1 MNYGKFRG
9 VAMAGKSTAGMTTR
23 ADLPPGRKALAEA
36 VTDLYGHL
44 AVRTLA
50 EASELLAVEGWRK
63 DPSEISRYRR
73 GSRKP
78 PIGFVV
84 ALHKLAAERA
94 APDEVLFSPAKL
106 RALHAAAEATFCQNC
121 GPALRENQRLRGEN
135 SRLLAR
141 QPSTDSPQLTSAEG
155 SNPAALTRRTPLPV
169 PRETGDRQ
177 RRARDVAAAQQ
188 LAASAASLRKSGQI
202 GHAVALIQDTSTS
215 LSPLESAAAI
225 ALLRGGQDDLA
236 DTAIGINGRSR
247 AERDVMRIA
256 VELHTLGLPDDAGA
270 ILRAALAH
278 APAQT

>member
-1 MNYGKFRG
+1 
-9 VAMAGKSTAGMTTR
+9 MARKSSAGTTR
-23 ADLPPGRKALAEA
+23 LDLPPGRKALAEA
-36 VTDLYGHL
+36 IAALYEHL

-50 EASELLAVEGWRK
+50 EAAALLEDGWRK
-63 DPSEISRYRR
+63 DPSEISRYRNGR
-73 GSRKP
+73 RKP
-78 PIGFVV
+78 PIGFVI

-94 APDEVLFSPAKL
+94 APDAVLLSPAEL

-121 GPALRENQRLRGEN
+121 GPALRENQRLRREN
-135 SRLLAR
+135 SRLLAC
-141 QPSTDSPQLTSAEG
+141 QPSTGSPQPASAEG

-177 RRARDVAAAQQ
+177 RKARDVVAAQQ
-188 LAASAASLRKSGQI
+188 LAASTVSLRKSGKI

-247 AERDVMRIA
+247 AEWDVMRIA
-256 VELHTLGLPDDAGA
+256 VELHALGLPDDADA

-278 APAQT
+278 VPAQA